1 MKQESIIK
9 INSYLSDNIS
19 KIKNYEAALQKIN
32 GIADFCRKEK
42 IALELDTCI
51 EIINNNPKFLNV
63 LKIIV
68 DKNIERIKK
77 EEIDDIITDD
87 ISLLF
92 INAYCVIANI
102 EINSFDE
109 HFYKKIEQEMGYI
122 ENSTKQ
128 YLLEIGAKPLLN
140 EVQEKDLAYRI
151 KNGDSN
157 ARNILIESNLR
168 LVVSI
173 AKRYIGRGLS
183 FLDLIQEGNIG
194 LMKAIDKFDITK
206 GYKLSTYATWWI
218 RQGIVRA
225 IANKSRNIRI
235 PSYVNEK
242 LKELKYAFDKLN
254 NSLGYAPSNQQLAQY
269 MNISEENL
277 AELQKI
283 EIKVNSV
290 SLNIRIKDDSDAELE
305 EFISSDTESLED
317 SIINTNLKDSI
328 NMMFDEVKLK
338 PLEKETLILRYG
350 LDGDEPKTLE
360 YIAKKFNVTRERIRQ
375 LESVAIGKLR
385 TNNKIKDFATF
396 MDYPE
401 QALENLKVGRQNF
414 YKKNGRFSKNTKESG
429 EDDKMSNQANKGVKY
444 KKIKSIYEILSD
456 YPKEVIDEVI
466 AGLRD
471 QDKELLE
478 LRYGKDLEHPVI
490 NEEFAGKKAQKFYGN
505 LLPTIKEKVICY
517 NLNGP
522 KRSGNNI
529 ITIYQLFG
537 DETKENIDN
546 AILKLSDKEKKLLKM
561 RYGDDLENPVADS
574 KMQSYQYRQFK
585 CKLVPHLKEILALQK
600 ENQNVEAEKENEVE
614 VTLGEKNLVLNKDKE
629 ESNHVDEVNKDDCIQ
644 ILEVVKTSRFE
655 ELLKTLPMKEA
666 IIIGLKFGYIDNK
679 YFSSKAI
686 AEFLQIEISEVREI
700 IKKVLI
706 AYKEEMNKI
715 MDETI
720 NNIVT
725 NDSEENIKIK
735 K

>member
-9 INSYLSDNIS
+9 INSYLNDNIS
-19 KIKNYEAALQKIN
+19 KIKDYEAALQKIN
-32 GIADFCRKEK
+32 EIANFCRKEK
-42 IALELDTCI
+42 ITLELDTCI
-51 EIINNNPKFLNV
+51 EIINNNPKFLDI

-68 DKNIERIKK
+68 DKNVERIKK

-109 HFYKKIEQEMGYI
+109 HFYKKIEQEIGYI
-122 ENSTKQ
+122 EDSTKQ
-128 YLLEIGAKPLLN
+128 YLLEIGARPLLN
-140 EVQEKDLAYRI
+140 EAQEKNLAYRI

-173 AKRYIGRGLS
+173 AKRYIGRGLN

-194 LMKAIDKFDITK
+194 LMKAIDKFDISK
-206 GYKLSTYATWWI
+206 GYKFSTYATWWI

-235 PSYVNEK
+235 PSYVNKK
-242 LKELKYAFDKLN
+242 LKELKNAFDNLN

-277 AELQKI
+277 VELQKI

-290 SLNIRIKDDSDAELE
+290 SLNIRTKDDSDAELE
-305 EFISSDTESLED
+305 EFISSDTESLEN

-328 NMMFDEVKLK
+328 NMMLDEVKLK

-375 LESVAIGKLR
+375 LESVALGKLR

-414 YKKNGRFSKNTKESG
+414 YKKYGR
-429 EDDKMSNQANKGVKY
+429 
-444 KKIKSIYEILSD
+444 
-456 YPKEVIDEVI
+456 
-466 AGLRD
+466 
-471 QDKELLE
+471 
-478 LRYGKDLEHPVI
+478 
-490 NEEFAGKKAQKFYGN
+490 
-505 LLPTIKEKVICY
+505 
-517 NLNGP
+517 
-522 KRSGNNI
+522 
-529 ITIYQLFG
+529 
-537 DETKENIDN
+537 
-546 AILKLSDKEKKLLKM
+546 
-561 RYGDDLENPVADS
+561 
-574 KMQSYQYRQFK
+574 
-585 CKLVPHLKEILALQK
+585 
-600 ENQNVEAEKENEVE
+600 
-614 VTLGEKNLVLNKDKE
+614 
-629 ESNHVDEVNKDDCIQ
+629 
-644 ILEVVKTSRFE
+644 
-655 ELLKTLPMKEA
+655 
-666 IIIGLKFGYIDNK
+666 
-679 YFSSKAI
+679 
-686 AEFLQIEISEVREI
+686 
-700 IKKVLI
+700 
-706 AYKEEMNKI
+706 
-715 MDETI
+715 
-720 NNIVT
+720 
-725 NDSEENIKIK
+725 
-735 K
+735 

>member
-9 INSYLSDNIS
+9 INSYLNDNIS
-19 KIKNYEAALQKIN
+19 KIKDYEAALQKIN
-32 GIADFCRKEK
+32 EIANFCRKEK
-42 IALELDTCI
+42 ITLELDTCI
-51 EIINNNPKFLNV
+51 EIINNNPKFLV
-63 LKIIV
+63 ILKIIV
-68 DKNIERIKK
+68 DKNVERIKK

-109 HFYKKIEQEMGYI
+109 HFYKKIEQEIGYI
-122 ENSTKQ
+122 EDSTKQ
-128 YLLEIGAKPLLN
+128 YLLEIGARPLLN
-140 EVQEKDLAYRI
+140 EAQEKNLAYRI

-173 AKRYIGRGLS
+173 AKRYIGRGLN

-194 LMKAIDKFDITK
+194 LMKAIDKFDISK
-206 GYKLSTYATWWI
+206 GYKFSTYATWWI

-242 LKELKYAFDKLN
+242 LKELKNAFDNLN

-283 EIKVNSV
+283 EIKVNSI
-290 SLNIRIKDDSDAELE
+290 SLNIRTKDDSDAELE

-328 NMMFDEVKLK
+328 NMMLDEVKLK

-375 LESVAIGKLR
+375 LESVALGKLR

-414 YKKNGRFSKNTKESG
+414 YKKYGRFSKKTKESG
-429 EDDKMSNQANKGVKY
+429 ENDRMSNQTNKDAKH

-466 AGLRD
+466 AGLRE

-490 NEEFAGKKAQKFYGN
+490 NEDFAGKKARKFYGN

-517 NLNGP
+517 NSNEP
-522 KRSGNNI
+522 KRNGNDI
-529 ITIYQLFG
+529 ITIYQLF
-537 DETKENIDN
+537 DNETKENIDN

-561 RYGDDLENPVADS
+561 RYGDDLEHPVVDS

-585 CKLVPHLKEILALQK
+585 CKLVPHLKEILSLQK
-600 ENQNVEAEKENEVE
+600 ETQNVEAEKENKVE
-614 VTLGEKNLVLNKDKE
+614 VTLKEKNLVLNKDKE
-629 ESNHVDEVNKDDCIQ
+629 ESNHVDEVNKCDCIQ